1 MGRDLLLLFYFFKEV
16 EGEEE
21 RERKERGISD
31 GRQAERL
38 RKIASRERESKK
50 SQTKY
55 KAVGLV

>member
-16 EGEEE
+16 EGEE
-21 RERKERGISD
+21 ERKERGISD